1 MLQNHGFHVESY
13 GCGDKLSLPG
23 PNRTPRRFN
32 FGTPYA
38 EIAACLEQEGK
49 EHYERV
55 GGNEGGVLE
64 LARRGA
70 ATKEAPE
77 RWQDATTAKLCKLD
91 VVIVFETRLYDIV
104 VSDLQGRDPED
115 FSPLHV
121 ILMHTKDAP
130 QLAVTQAQNVLDLCH
145 QIEGVDLAAEIPVG
159 TLKRADRGEIQY
171 MLMHI

>member
-1 MLQNHGFHVESY
+1 M
-13 GCGDKLSLPG
+13 
-23 PNRTPRRFN
+23 
-32 FGTPYA
+32 
-38 EIAACLEQEGK
+38 
-49 EHYERV
+49 
-55 GGNEGGVLE
+55 E

-70 ATKEAPE
+70 ATKVAPE

-130 QLAVTQAQNVLDLCH
+130 QLAVTQAQNVLDLCN
-145 QIEGVDLAAEIPVG
+145 QIEGVDLAVEIPVG